1 MGTSTSDIN
10 SGCSVWLN
18 KLASEFRMSTDKI
31 SIWETQWQ
39 KGDISFHLPEVN
51 PKLLDNMDELI
62 GCEKSG
68 EKVCRDILVPLC
80 GKSKDLVHLHGLGHN
95 VVGCEGVEQACTEF
109 FSENNIE
116 FTRTPLEGI
125 DGSLFSSADGRLR
138 LFQCDF
144 LALTPEVVGTKIDA
158 VWDIQSLVSINP
170 RDRKQYV
177 RTLRSLLADDFRYL
191 LVTIE
196 YEPFAHLGRP
206 HSISYNAVK
215 ELFGSFSNVKFIAQ
229 LPAQAPWK
237 SEWKENVFAMV
248 GGVED
253 RVQYWQARWATGQ
266 SQWNSEKPHQYL
278 LKYLDVLTAGSSSC
292 KFFLPLCGKAGDL
305 MYLYNEGH
313 TVTGVEG
320 VPFVV
325 EQFFR
330 ENKLDYEKISMPEV
344 KGWKFKTKDGRL
356 CIYACDF
363 FSLTPAMVG
372 EVDAVYDRGALEA
385 INVCDRQGYVK
396 LMHQIVGNEFRYVL
410 NAYEYDDSVFQGPPR
425 NLPRDEVFNLF
436 ADFAE
441 VDILEE
447 ADKSDDGADKF
458 NLEWMVKVIY
468 TIKPSQQ

>member
-1 MGTSTSDIN
+1 
-10 SGCSVWLN
+10 
-18 KLASEFRMSTDKI
+18 MSTDKI
-31 SIWETQWQ
+31 SIWESQWQ
-39 KGDISFHLPEVN
+39 KGDVSFHLPEVN

-278 LKYLDVLTAGSSSC
+278 LKYLDVLTAGASSC

-305 MYLYNEGH
+305 MYLYKEGH

-330 ENKLDYEKISMPEV
+330 ENKLDYEKISMPEI

-396 LMHQIVGNEFRYVL
+396 LMQQIVGNEFRYVL

-447 ADKSDDGADKF
+447 ADKSDEGADKF

>member
-1 MGTSTSDIN
+1 
-10 SGCSVWLN
+10 
-18 KLASEFRMSTDKI
+18 MSTDKI

-305 MYLYNEGH
+305 MYLYKEGH

-330 ENKLDYEKISMPEV
+330 ENKLDYEKISMPEI

-363 FSLTPAMVG
+363 FSLTPALVG

-396 LMHQIVGNEFRYVL
+396 LMQQIVGNEFRYVL

-436 ADFAE
+436 ESKIVE
-441 VDILEE
+441 VLEE
-447 ADKSDDGADKF
+447 ADFSDYGQK
-458 NLEWMVKVIY
+458 NYNMTVPMLKVIY
-468 TIKPSQQ
+468 SIRPSSL

>member
-1 MGTSTSDIN
+1 
-10 SGCSVWLN
+10 
-18 KLASEFRMSTDKI
+18 MSTDKI

-39 KGDISFHLPEVN
+39 KGDVSFHLPEVN

-305 MYLYNEGH
+305 MYLYKEGH

-330 ENKLDYEKISMPEV
+330 ENKLDYEKISMPEI

-396 LMHQIVGNEFRYVL
+396 LMQQIVGNEFRYVL

-436 ADFAE
+436 ESEIVE
-441 VDILEE
+441 VIEE
-447 ADKSDDGADKF
+447 ADFSDYGRE
-458 NLEWMVKVIY
+458 NYNMTVPMLKVLYSIR
-468 TIKPSQQ
+468 PSSL

>member
-1 MGTSTSDIN
+1 
-10 SGCSVWLN
+10 
-18 KLASEFRMSTDKI
+18 MSTDKI

-51 PKLLDNMDELI
+51 PKLLGNIDELL
-62 GCEKSG
+62 GCERSG
-68 EKVCRDILVPLC
+68 EKVVRNVLVPLC
-80 GKSKDLVHLHGLGHN
+80 GKTKDMLHLHGLGHN

-116 FTRTPLEGI
+116 YTRTPLEGV
-125 DGSLFSSADGRLR
+125 DGSLFASSDGRLR
-138 LFQCDF
+138 LYQCDF
-144 LALTPEVVGTKIDA
+144 LTLTPEVVGSKFDA
-158 VWDIQSLVSINP
+158 VWDIQSLCSINP

-177 RTLRSLLADDFRYL
+177 RAIRSLLADEFRYL

-266 SQWNSEKPHQYL
+266 SQWHNDKPHQYL

-292 KFFLPLCGKAGDL
+292 RFFLPLCGKAGDL
-305 MYLYNEGH
+305 LYLYEQGH

-325 EQFFR
+325 EQLYR
-330 ENKLDYEKISMPEV
+330 ENKLDYEKISMPEI
-344 KGWKFKTKDGRL
+344 KGWKFQTKDGRL
-356 CIYACDF
+356 IMYACDYF
-363 FSLTPAMVG
+363 NLTPELVG
-372 EVDAVYDRGALEA
+372 EVDAVYDRGSLEA
-385 INVCDRQGYVK
+385 INVCDRVAYVK
-396 LMHQIVGNEFRYVL
+396 LMQRIVGKDFRYVL
-410 NAYEYDDSVFQGPPR
+410 NAYEYDDSCFQGPPR

-436 ADFAE
+436 ADFAD

-447 ADKSDDGADKF
+447 ADESDKGADRF
-458 NLEWMVKVIY
+458 NLEWMVKVVY

>member
-1 MGTSTSDIN
+1 
-10 SGCSVWLN
+10 
-18 KLASEFRMSTDKI
+18 MSTDKI

-39 KGDISFHLPEVN
+39 KGDVSFHLPEVN

-125 DGSLFSSADGRLR
+125 DGSLFSSSDGRLR

-305 MYLYNEGH
+305 MYLYKEGH

-330 ENKLDYEKISMPEV
+330 ENKLDYEKISMPEI

-396 LMHQIVGNEFRYVL
+396 LMQQIVGNEFRYVL

>member
-1 MGTSTSDIN
+1 
-10 SGCSVWLN
+10 
-18 KLASEFRMSTDKI
+18 MSTDKI

-51 PKLLDNMDELI
+51 PKLVDNIDELI

-68 EKVCRDILVPLC
+68 DNVCRNILVPLC
-80 GKSKDLVHLHGLGHN
+80 GKSKDLIHLHGLGHN

-109 FSENNIE
+109 FSDNKIE
-116 FTRTPLEGI
+116 YTRTPLEGV
-125 DGSLFSSADGRLR
+125 DGTLFSSADGRLR

-144 LALTPEVVGTKIDA
+144 LALTPEIVGTKIDS

-266 SQWNSEKPHQYL
+266 SQWNSDKPHQYL

-305 MYLYNEGH
+305 MYLYQQGH

-330 ENKLDYEKISMPEV
+330 ENKLDYEKVSMPEI

-356 CIYACDF
+356 SIYACDYF
-363 FSLTPAMVG
+363 NLTPALVG

-385 INVCDRQGYVK
+385 VNVADRSAYVK
-396 LMHQIVGNEFRYVL
+396 LMQQIIGKEFRYVL
-410 NAYEYDDSVFQGPPR
+410 NAYEYDDSCFQGPPR

-436 ADFAE
+436 ADFAD

-447 ADKSDDGADKF
+447 ADKSDEGAEKF
-458 NLEWMVKVIY
+458 NLEWMVKVMY

>member
-1 MGTSTSDIN
+1 
-10 SGCSVWLN
+10 
-18 KLASEFRMSTDKI
+18 MSTDKI

-39 KGDISFHLPEVN
+39 KGDVSFHLPEVN

-305 MYLYNEGH
+305 MYLYKEGH

-330 ENKLDYEKISMPEV
+330 ENKLDYEKISMPEI

-396 LMHQIVGNEFRYVL
+396 LMQQIVGNEFRYVL

-436 ADFAE
+436 ESKIVE
-441 VDILEE
+441 VLEE
-447 ADKSDDGADKF
+447 ADFSDYGQK
-458 NLEWMVKVIY
+458 NYNMTVPMLKVLY
-468 TIKPSQQ
+468 SVRPSSL

>member
-1 MGTSTSDIN
+1 MVKVEAAT
-10 SGCSVWLN
+10 
-18 KLASEFRMSTDKI
+18 MSTDKI
-31 SIWETQWQ
+31 AVWESQWQ
-39 KGDISFHLPEVN
+39 KGDTSFHLAEVN
-51 PKLLDNMDELI
+51 PKLVDNMDELV
-62 GCEKSG
+62 GCGNGQVEEQHSN
-68 EKVCRDILVPLC
+68 ILVPLC
-80 GKSKDLVHLHGLGHN
+80 GKSKDLIHLHGLGHS
-95 VVGCEGVEQACTEF
+95 VTGCEWVEQACTEF
-109 FSENNIE
+109 FSENNIQY
-116 FTRTPLEGI
+116 TRAPLEGV
-125 DGSLFSSADGRLR
+125 DGTVFSSADGRLR

-144 LALTPEVVGTKIDA
+144 LALSPEMVKTKFDA
-158 VWDIQSLVSINP
+158 VWDLQSLVAINP

-177 RTLRSLLADDFRYL
+177 RTVRSLLADEFRYL

-215 ELFGSFSNVKFIAQ
+215 ELFGTFSNVKFIAQ

-266 SQWNSEKPHQYL
+266 SQWQGVKPHQYL
-278 LKYLDVLTAGSSSC
+278 IKYLDVLTAGAASC
-292 KFFLPLCGKAGDL
+292 RFFLPLCGKAPDL
-305 MYLYNEGH
+305 LHLYNLGH

-330 ENKLDYEKISMPEV
+330 ESKLDYEKISMPEI

-356 CIYACDF
+356 CIYACDY
-363 FSLTPAMVG
+363 FSLTPALVG
-372 EVDAVYDRGALEA
+372 EVDAVYDRGSLGA
-385 INVCDRQGYVK
+385 INVTDRPAYVK
-396 LMHQIVGNEFRYVL
+396 LMQQIVGKDFRYVL
-410 NAYEYDDSVFQGPPR
+410 NAHEYDDTMFQGPPR

-436 ADFAE
+436 AEFAE

-447 ADKSDDGADKF
+447 TDSSDEGADRF
-458 NLEWMVKVIY
+458 NLEWMVKVVY
-468 TIKPSQQ
+468 TIKPSEQ

>member
-1 MGTSTSDIN
+1 
-10 SGCSVWLN
+10 
-18 KLASEFRMSTDKI
+18 MSTDKI

-436 ADFAE
+436 ESKFVE
-441 VDILEE
+441 VLEE
-447 ADKSDDGADKF
+447 ADFSEYGQEKY
-458 NLEWMVKVIY
+458 NLTVPMLKLIY
-468 TIKPSQQ
+468 SIRPKPL

>member
-1 MGTSTSDIN
+1 MG
-10 SGCSVWLN
+10 
-18 KLASEFRMSTDKI
+18 
-31 SIWETQWQ
+31 
-39 KGDISFHLPEVN
+39 
-51 PKLLDNMDELI
+51 
-62 GCEKSG
+62 
-68 EKVCRDILVPLC
+68 
-80 GKSKDLVHLHGLGHN
+80 GHN

-363 FSLTPAMVG
+363 FSVTPEMIG
-372 EVDAVYDRGALEA
+372 EVDAVNDRP
-385 INVCDRQGYVK
+385 GYVK
-396 LMHQIVGNEFRYVL
+396 LMHQLIGKNFRYVL
-410 NAYEYDDSVFQGPPR
+410 NAYEYDDSEFQGPPR

-447 ADKSDDGADKF
+447 ADKSDVDALKF
-458 NLEWMVKVIY
+458 NLDWMVKVIY
-468 TIKPSQQ
+468 TIKPSE

>member
-1 MGTSTSDIN
+1 
-10 SGCSVWLN
+10 
-18 KLASEFRMSTDKI
+18 MSTDKI

-39 KGDISFHLPEVN
+39 KGDIAFHQSEVN

-62 GCEKSG
+62 GCEKAGSG
-68 EKVCRDILVPLC
+68 EKVCRNILVPLC
-80 GKSKDLVHLHGLGHN
+80 GKSRDLIHLHGLGHN

-138 LFQCDF
+138 LYQCDF
-144 LALTPEVVGTKIDA
+144 LALTAEAVSTKFDA

-177 RTLRSLLADDFRYL
+177 RTLRSLLADEFRYL

-237 SEWKENVFAMV
+237 PEWKENVFAMV

-266 SQWNSEKPHQYL
+266 SQWNSDKPHQYL
-278 LKYLDVLTAGSSSC
+278 LKYIDTLTAGSSNC
-292 KFFLPLCGKAGDL
+292 KIFLPLCGKAGDL
-305 MYLYNEGH
+305 MYLYKEGH

-330 ENKLDYEKISMPEV
+330 ENKLDYEKISMPEI

-356 CIYACDF
+356 CIYACDY
-363 FSLTPAMVG
+363 FSLTPSLVG
-372 EVDAVYDRGALEA
+372 EMDAVYDRGALEA
-385 INVCDRQGYVK
+385 INVGDRPGYVK
-396 LMHQIVGNEFRYVL
+396 LMQQIIGKNFRYVL
-410 NAYEYDDSVFQGPPR
+410 NAYEYDDSMFQGPPR

-436 ADFAE
+436 ADFAD

-447 ADKSDDGADKF
+447 SDKSDEGADKF
-458 NLEWMVKVIY
+458 NLEWMVKVVY
-468 TIKPSQQ
+468 TIKPSQQQ

>member
-1 MGTSTSDIN
+1 
-10 SGCSVWLN
+10 
-18 KLASEFRMSTDKI
+18 MSTDKI
-31 SIWETQWQ
+31 NVWQTEWQ
-39 KGDISFHLPEVN
+39 KGNTSFHLAHPN
-51 PKLLDNMDELI
+51 PKLLSNL
-62 GCEKSG
+62 
-68 EKVCRDILVPLC
+68 DILLGREGKAVDAGDVKTVLVPLC
-80 GKSKDLVHLHGLGHN
+80 GKSQDLLHLHSLGHN
-95 VVGCEGVEQACTEF
+95 VIGVEWIEQACLEF
-109 FSENNIE
+109 FSENKLE
-116 FTRTPLEGI
+116 YSVAPLEGVE
-125 DGSLFSSADGRLR
+125 GSVYTSAEGRLR

-144 LALTPEVVGTKIDA
+144 LHLTESLLGGKVDA
-158 VWDIQSLVSINP
+158 VWDVQSLVSINP

-177 RTLRSLLADDFRYL
+177 RTVRSILSDEFKYL

-215 ELFGSFSNVKFIAQ
+215 ELYGSFANVKFIGQ
-229 LPAQAPWK
+229 LPAAAPLK
-237 SEWKENVFAMV
+237 SDWRENVFWMS
-248 GGVED
+248 GGEED

-278 LKYLDVLTAGSSSC
+278 IKYLDVLTAGSKSVR
-292 KFFLPLCGKAGDL
+292 FFLPLCGKAGDL
-305 MYLYNEGH
+305 LHLYQEGH

-330 ENKLDYEKISMPEV
+330 ENKLDYEKVSLPEIR
-344 KGWKFKTKDGRL
+344 GWRYKTKDSRL

-363 FSLTPAMVG
+363 FAVTPEMIG
-372 EVDAVYDRGALEA
+372 DVDAVYDRGALEA
-385 INVCDRQGYVK
+385 INVSDRPGYVK
-396 LMHQIVGNEFRYVL
+396 LMQQLIGKDFRYVL
-410 NAYEYDDSVFQGPPR
+410 NAYEYDDSEFQGPPR

-447 ADKSDDGADKF
+447 ADKSDENALKF

-468 TIKPSQQ
+468 TIKPSEQQ

>member
-1 MGTSTSDIN
+1 
-10 SGCSVWLN
+10 
-18 KLASEFRMSTDKI
+18 MSTDKI

-305 MYLYNEGH
+305 MYLYKEGH

-330 ENKLDYEKISMPEV
+330 ENKLDYEKISMPEI

-363 FSLTPAMVG
+363 FSLTPALVG

-396 LMHQIVGNEFRYVL
+396 LMQQIVGNEFRYVL

-436 ADFAE
+436 ESKIVE
-441 VDILEE
+441 VLEE
-447 ADKSDDGADKF
+447 ADFSDYGQR
-458 NLEWMVKVIY
+458 NYNMTVPMLKVIY
-468 TIKPSQQ
+468 SIRPSSL

>member
-1 MGTSTSDIN
+1 
-10 SGCSVWLN
+10 
-18 KLASEFRMSTDKI
+18 MSTDKI

-39 KGDISFHLPEVN
+39 KGDVSFHLPEVN

-305 MYLYNEGH
+305 MYLYKEGH

-330 ENKLDYEKISMPEV
+330 ENKLDYEKISMPEI

-363 FSLTPAMVG
+363 FSLTPALVG

-396 LMHQIVGNEFRYVL
+396 LMQQIVGNEFRYVL

-436 ADFAE
+436 ESKIVE
-441 VDILEE
+441 VLEE
-447 ADKSDDGADKF
+447 ADFSDYGQK
-458 NLEWMVKVIY
+458 NYNMTVPMLKVLY
-468 TIKPSQQ
+468 SVRPSSL